1 MDTIA
6 GSLEKM
12 FDFDR
17 RDDDRPR
24 RLILD
29 ETTGAVLSSSFD
41 DDDHDHDGDH
51 DRDRR

>member
-6 GSLEKM
+6 GSLEHM

-17 RDDDRPR
+17 RRER

-29 ETTGAVLSSSFD
+29 EKTGVVVSSTFG
-41 DDDHDHDGDH
+41 DDDHDD
-51 DRDRR
+51 